1 MIFQIKHAFGI
12 YWASAHVSTSETGA
26 ANWRR
31 NFLRGISQKKKFCA
45 VTFKI
50 QCGTCIGPIIHQS
63 PKLCSIFAIVF
74 QPTARA
80 SPANTKTYWRNAT
93 KLGDVYCRVLFRDS
107 MCARDVCALE
117 NRFGKFLQFKVRKKV
132 YI

>member
-1 MIFQIKHAFGI
+1 M
-12 YWASAHVSTSETGA
+12 
-26 ANWRR
+26 
-31 NFLRGISQKKKFCA
+31 
-45 VTFKI
+45 
-50 QCGTCIGPIIHQS
+50 
-63 PKLCSIFAIVF
+63 
-74 QPTARA
+74 ARA

-132 YI
+132 YIRRTLCGTFEKNDYSSFTEILKILEHMTDVIQNSI